1 MEQIIKFLIYLH
13 AFLGGLGLATGMI
26 SILVKKGGVNH
37 KKSGKIFSYTMIL
50 SALISLFVA
59 QMPKHEN
66 LFLFL
71 IGIFTIYMV
80 LVGNRAL
87 TLKNTAKADHIDKLI
102 SGLMLLISA
111 TMIVFGIIGMTNKI
125 DNSILYL
132 FFGGFGI
139 FMTFKDFQT
148 YKSLT
153 KNKNAGIKS
162 HIGRMVGSLI
172 ASLTAFLVA
181 GLQIGTLL
189 VWIAPTILGTAYI
202 IHWNRKFKIIKTATS

>member
-26 SILVKKGGVNH
+26 SILVKKGGANH
-37 KKSGKIFSYTMIL
+37 IKSGKIFSYTMIL

-87 TLKNTAKADHIDKLI
+87 TLKNTAKAAHIDKLI

-111 TMIVFGIIGMTNKI
+111 TMIVIGMIGMTNKI

-189 VWIAPTILGTAYI
+189 VLIAPTILGTAYI
-202 IHWNRKFKIIKTATS
+202 IYWNRKFKIIKTATS